1 MEKDIVVINKR
12 LFRETRTIEVSGDII
27 VPDIKPDI
35 VSVINTN
42 GLGYL
47 YKEDTQSGRVRV
59 DGNLDTYI
67 VYLAD
72 NGETRSIQNTF
83 TFSESM
89 ESNNLKENSFLK
101 HEVVVE
107 SVEAKVLNERKLSI
121 SGKVRIKL
129 EAFEKE
135 DVEIQNSME
144 LDNLE
149 VLKENCEV
157 KSLMEVNRI
166 KTSIKEDIAVD
177 NTLEVAE
184 ILKVDIDIKN
194 IENKISYNK
203 VLAKADADVRII
215 FLTEDN
221 KIGLAKAEI
230 PVMSFIDI
238 NGITENDICDV
249 NYSIRNM
256 IFKVNSKE
264 MHSINA
270 QVEFDV
276 SCEAYRTKSLEV
288 IEDMYSTRNNIDFT
302 RRDIQV
308 QLAQSETSQT
318 ITMNEKVLVEDVLN
332 ILDVNSQVRVVNV
345 NRTGNY
351 YNHECELNLDFYY
364 EADNRNGL
372 NVKSATIPFMVKFEG
387 EERSLEF
394 KISKKQFTISN
405 ENVDC
410 DIEIFAKQVDSS
422 LKRISI
428 MDNVEV
434 TPLEEE
440 KEYKMFMYFVKAGD
454 SIWSIAKRF
463 KVCMDDIIKL
473 NNLQEPSKID
483 IGQRLYIMR

>member
-12 LFRETRTIEVSGDII
+12 LFRETKTVEVNGDII

-35 VSVINTN
+35 VSIINTN
-42 GLGYL
+42 GIGYV
-47 YKEDTQSGRVRV
+47 YKEDAQTGRVRL

-72 NGETRSIQNTF
+72 NGETRSIQNTL

-89 ESNNLKENSFLK
+89 EDNNLKEGLFLK
-101 HEVVVE
+101 HEVVLE
-107 SVEAKVLNERKLSI
+107 SVEAKVLNERKISI
-121 SGKVRIKL
+121 SGRVSIKV

-135 DVEIQNSME
+135 EVEIQNN
-144 LDNLE
+144 LDTQNCE

-157 KSLMEVNRI
+157 KSLIEVNRI

-184 ILKVDIDIKN
+184 ILKVDIDVKN
-194 IENKISYNK
+194 LENKISYNK

-221 KIGLAKAEI
+221 KIGMAKSEI

-238 NGITENDICDV
+238 NSITENDICDV
-249 NYSIRNM
+249 NYSVRNM

-264 MHSINA
+264 MHSISA
-270 QVEFDV
+270 QIEFDV
-276 SCEAYRTKSLEV
+276 SCEAYRTKSLEI
-288 IEDMYSTRNNIDFT
+288 IEDMYSTRNNINFT

-308 QLAQSETSQT
+308 QLAQSEISQT
-318 ITMNEKVLVEDVLN
+318 INMNEKVQVEDVLN
-332 ILDVNSQVRVVNV
+332 ILDVNAQVRVVNV
-345 NRTGNY
+345 NRSGNY
-351 YNHECELNLDFYY
+351 YNHECELRLDFYY

-372 NVKSATIPFMVKFEG
+372 NVKNTTIPFMVKFEG
-387 EERSLEF
+387 EERSLDF
-394 KISKKQFTISN
+394 RITKKQFTISN

-410 DIEIFAKQVDSS
+410 DMEIFVKQVDSS
-422 LKRISI
+422 LKKISI
-428 MDNVEV
+428 MDNVEI

-440 KEYKMFMYFVKAGD
+440 NEYKMFMYFVKAGD

-463 KVCMDDIIKL
+463 KVCMDDIIRL
-473 NNLQEPSKID
+473 NNLQDPNKID
-483 IGQRLYIMR
+483 VGQRLYIMR